1 MEEYLSTWRK
11 IIGVK
16 EDRGV
21 KMVEAKAGG
30 QTWLLGLNGGVRV
43 DRSEELLR
51 RLALP
56 FLFH

>member
-1 MEEYLSTWRK
+1 MAK

>member
-1 MEEYLSTWRK
+1 MAKNHRRERGW
-11 IIGVK
+11 GV
-16 EDRGV
+16 E
-21 KMVEAKAGG
+21 MVEAKAGG